1 MVNAVRSSID
11 QFNDLSAHDNY
22 RRALAEGY
30 SKADALACVNRRS
43 RDNARTPYPWN
54 DEANGG
60 FSDHQP
66 WLPVAQ
72 QAPGVNWQDEQTDP
86 DSVWHFYQKLCQLR
100 NDSPLQSDLIDG
112 DFAPLTV
119 ADEHVIAYARGKHL
133 RIYVNLSAAPTT
145 IDLPAG
151 RIWLNNYPDAA
162 PTLKPYQA
170 ILIEVN

>member
-30 SKADALACVNRRS
+30 SEADALACVNRRS

-86 DSVWHFYQKLCQLR
+86 DSVWHFYQMIRRC
-100 NDSPLQSDLIDG
+100 
-112 DFAPLTV
+112 
-119 ADEHVIAYARGKHL
+119 
-133 RIYVNLSAAPTT
+133 
-145 IDLPAG
+145 G
-151 RIWLNNYPDAA
+151 RI
-162 PTLKPYQA
+162 
-170 ILIEVN
+170 